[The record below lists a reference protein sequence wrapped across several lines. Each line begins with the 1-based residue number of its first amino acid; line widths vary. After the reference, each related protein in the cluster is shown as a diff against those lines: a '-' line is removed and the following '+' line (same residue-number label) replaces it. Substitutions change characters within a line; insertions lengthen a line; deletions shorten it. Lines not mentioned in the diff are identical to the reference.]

1 MINIPEFANLKEKPD
16 LENPFIPHYE
26 LDDGSDFYIE
36 PIFYTQLLGFK
47 ERHEDKYQLIIDA
60 LLERVRKNKKVI
72 FIGDFETNTFEKD
85 GYIIFASNMI
95 GQMGFIVLVSIR
107 IMWLSMRQLRPIQ

>member
-1 MINIPEFANLKEKPD
+1 MIIEEFKDLKNVIDE
-16 LENPFIPHYE
+16 EYPFIPHYV

-47 ERHEDKYQLIIDA
+47 ERHKDKYQLIIDS

-72 FIGDFETNTFEKD
+72 FIGDYESNTFEKD
-85 GYIIFASNMI
+85 GYIVLEITDITDPLQIFVEDKSR
-95 GQMGFIVLVSIR
+95 GSDYGD
-107 IMWLSMRQLRPIQ
+107 